1 MAIIK
6 TVLGNIKGKVGN
18 MILYEVQGQVRI
30 RSTPLKVKDPKTPGQ
45 RAHRNRVRGVARL
58 FRMLDLQL
66 YADWQRAAEGMLASG
81 YNLFVKR
88 NLPYITAEGEVG
100 QADAIGVSDGRLP
113 LPEGLQAEAGEDGT
127 VRITWERETRPCDW
141 EVSRDLLQIVAY
153 GAPKEGKAVKVRV
166 VDPAAAR
173 RTDLHCEW
181 QLPEGTPRPVRLYG
195 YFRNALTSDA
205 TPSFYI
211 GSYE

>member
-1 MAIIK
+1 M
-6 TVLGNIKGKVGN
+6 
-18 MILYEVQGQVRI
+18 
-30 RSTPLKVKDPKTPGQ
+30 
-45 RAHRNRVRGVARL
+45 
-58 FRMLDLQL
+58 
-66 YADWQRAAEGMLASG
+66 
-81 YNLFVKR
+81 KR

-173 RTDLHCEW
+173 RTDLHA
-181 QLPEGTPRPVRLYG
+181 TRSR
-195 YFRNALTSDA
+195 A
-205 TPSFYI
+205 TPPPASTS
-211 GSYE
+211 GAMNRLTACPKANVS

>member
-1 MAIIK
+1 MLSEQVIQSNRESILALLRV
-6 TVLGNIKGKVGN
+6 TGRENIESV
-18 MILYEVQGQVRI
+18 IAYLE
-30 RSTPLKVKDPKTPGQ
+30 KTPEQ
-45 RAHRNRVRGVARL
+45 LAHRNRVRGVARL

-100 QADAIGVSDGRLP
+100 QADAIG
-113 LPEGLQAEAGEDGT
+113 
-127 VRITWERETRPCDW
+127 RETRPCDW